1 MQADTQLTHARA
13 GTLTPAMQTVA
24 ARERLAPETIRAEV
38 ARGRM
43 VIPAN
48 PRHTCLAPIGIGI
61 NATCKINANI
71 GRSPVQSDAGTERD
85 KLQLC
90 IAYGADTVMDL
101 STGPNLNEIRQRL
114 LAACPLPF
122 GTVPVYQAV
131 NDVRDVTDLRTD
143 DFVRVIRAQ
152 AEQGVD
158 FMTVHCGLLRRML
171 PLACR
176 RTLGIVSRGGA
187 LLARWMAEHK
197 AENPYYTQF
206 DEVLA
211 ICREFDVTLSLGD
224 GLRPGCLAD
233 ASDAAQFA
241 ELDVLGELTQRC
253 WDAGVQVMI
262 EGPGHVPF
270 DQIAMNV
277 ARQMAVCH
285 DAPFYVLG
293 PIVCDIAPGYDH
305 ITSAIGATAAAT
317 AGAAMLC
324 YVTPKEHLGLPDLED
339 VRAGIIAYK
348 IAAHAADVA
357 RKRSGARER
366 DDAMARARAVFD
378 WERQFAL
385 ALDPARAKEYF
396 DARNS
401 PHAGEKQEFCSMC
414 GEQFCAM
421 RNTQRLAAA
430 LTGTDN
436 G

>member
-1 MQADTQLTHARA
+1 MRA
-13 GTLTPAMQTVA
+13 VA
-24 ARERLAPETIRAEV
+24 ARECLAPDLVRAEV

-48 PRHTCLAPIGIGI
+48 PRHTTLAPIGIGI
-61 NATCKINANI
+61 NATCKVNANI
-71 GRSPVQSDAGTERD
+71 GRAPAQSDAGAELD
-85 KLQLC
+85 KLTAC
-90 IAYGADTVMDL
+90 ITYGADAVMDL
-101 STGPNLNEIRQRL
+101 STGPQLDQIRRRM
-114 LAACPLPF
+114 LAASPLPV

-131 NDVRDVTDLRTD
+131 NAVRDVVELQAA

-152 AEQGVD
+152 AGQGVD
-158 FMTVHCGLLRRML
+158 FMTVHCGLLRQML

-187 LLARWMAEHK
+187 LMARWMVEHN
-197 AENPYYTQF
+197 AENPLYTQF
-206 DEVLA
+206 DDVLA
-211 ICREFDVTLSLGD
+211 ICREHDVTLSLGD

-241 ELDVLGELTQRC
+241 ELAVLGELTQRC

-277 ARQMAVCH
+277 ERQMAVCKE
-285 DAPFYVLG
+285 APFYVLG

-317 AGAAMLC
+317 AGAAFLC

-339 VRAGIIAYK
+339 VRTGIIAYK

-357 RKRSGARER
+357 RKRPGARQR
-366 DDAMARARAVFD
+366 DDAMAAARKNFD
-378 WERQFAL
+378 WESQFAL
-385 ALDPARAKEYF
+385 ALDPARARAYF

-401 PHAGEKQEFCSMC
+401 GHAAATQHFCSMC
-414 GEQFCAM
+414 GEQFCAV
-421 RNTQRLAAA
+421 RTSALVAESLARLPQ
-430 LTGTDN
+430 
-436 G
+436 